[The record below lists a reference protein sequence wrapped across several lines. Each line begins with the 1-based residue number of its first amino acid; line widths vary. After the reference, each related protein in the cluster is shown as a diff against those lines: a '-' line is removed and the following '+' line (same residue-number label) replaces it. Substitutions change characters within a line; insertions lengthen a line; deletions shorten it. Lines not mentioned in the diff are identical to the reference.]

1 MKQQPK
7 LNEKRVVKKIESPQ
21 KESYEQDEIPQKDA
35 DGIDIIPNPKD
46 SSS

>member
-7 LNEKRVVKKIESPQ
+7 QNENRIVKKTESSQ